1 MTDAVFLGAAS
12 AFWLGILTSI
22 SPCPLATNIAAVS
35 FIGKQFT
42 SVPRVA
48 LSGLFYV
55 LGRML
60 AYLGLG
66 SALIAGL
73 LSAPQLSGFLQ
84 KYMNSILGPVLILVG
99 MALVDLLRF
108 PSLPAMGGT
117 KMRERASKGG
127 LWGAGFLG
135 MIFALSFCPVSAAL
149 FFGSLIPLS
158 LKHGSSVV
166 YPALFGV
173 GTGLPVIVFA
183 AMIALGAKSIGTL
196 FRQLTRVELW
206 ARRITGATFIAAGI
220 YYVLV
225 YIFEVL

>member
-1 MTDAVFLGAAS
+1 MIDAVFLGAAT
-12 AFWLGILTSI
+12 ALWLGVLTSI
-22 SPCPLATNIAAVS
+22 SPCPLATNVAAVS

-42 SVPRVA
+42 SAPRVA

-66 SALIAGL
+66 SALVAGL
-73 LSAPQLSGFLQ
+73 LSAPQLSVFLQ
-84 KYMNSILGPVLILVG
+84 RYMNRILGPILILVG
-99 MALVDLLRF
+99 MVLLELLRF
-108 PSLPAMGGT
+108 DLSGGVVGER
-117 KMRERASKGG
+117 MQERAGKGG
-127 LWGAGFLG
+127 VWGAGLLGFL
-135 MIFALSFCPVSAAL
+135 FALSFCPVSAAL

-158 LKHGSSVV
+158 VKDGSSVV

-183 AMIALGAKSIGTL
+183 TMIALGAKSIGAL
-196 FRQLTRVELW
+196 FRGLTRAELW
-206 ARRITGATFIAAGI
+206 ARRITGAIFIAAGI
-220 YYVLV
+220 YYAAV